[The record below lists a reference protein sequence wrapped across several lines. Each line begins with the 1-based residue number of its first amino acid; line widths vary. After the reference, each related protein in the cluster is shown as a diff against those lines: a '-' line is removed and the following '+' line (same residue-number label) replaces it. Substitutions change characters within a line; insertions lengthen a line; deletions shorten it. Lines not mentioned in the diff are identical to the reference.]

1 MHERRFNRDI
11 ERLRDPE
18 RVARMEVERVV
29 DLTLEKLD
37 PVHNLLDVGT
47 GSGLFAEQFAARGL
61 SVTGLDANPAMLP
74 AAEQF
79 VPTGSFQEG
88 TAEALPFPDG
98 SFDVVFMGLLLH
110 ETDDVQAALREA
122 HRVARRRV
130 GILEWP
136 EAVGEFGPPAEHRL
150 RTQVVEESTHQ
161 AGFTRMEMI
170 HLKHL
175 IFYRLTP

>member
-1 MHERRFNRDI
+1 MHERRFNREI

-29 DLTLEKLD
+29 DLTLEGLENIHD
-37 PVHNLLDVGT
+37 LLDVGT

-61 SVTGLDANPAMLP
+61 NITGVDANPAMLP
-74 AAEQF
+74 AAEQY
-79 VPTGSFQEG
+79 VPTGSFHEG
-88 TAEALPFPDG
+88 TAEALPFPG
-98 SFDVVFMGLLLH
+98 NSFDVIFMGLLLH
-110 ETDDVQAALREA
+110 ETDDPRAALQEA
-122 HRVARRRV
+122 HRVVRHRV
-130 GILEWP
+130 GVLEWP
-136 EAVGEFGPPAEHRL
+136 EEVGEFGPPAEHRL
-150 RTQVVEESTHQ
+150 HTQVVEEYAQQ